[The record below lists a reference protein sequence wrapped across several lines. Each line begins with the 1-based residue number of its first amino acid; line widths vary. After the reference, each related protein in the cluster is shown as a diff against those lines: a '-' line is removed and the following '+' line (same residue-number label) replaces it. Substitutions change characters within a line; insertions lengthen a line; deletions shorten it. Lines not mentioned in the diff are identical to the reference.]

1 MNLWTIISGILGIL
15 GFIVSLI
22 NVINKF
28 LSNRINL
35 ELKIINCV
43 KRNYVNNTKRILVQY
58 QMNNKS
64 KLPITVT
71 DLQIVYNNQNYLE
84 DYNTHEVHSYR
95 HKIDDFDE
103 RIATYNNHLPINLP
117 MLSSQAGYL
126 VFVVPEDI
134 AEDVCKD
141 LTFQIR
147 TNRCKEVQKKFSLNE
162 LVTIHHT
169 LHKK

>member
-1 MNLWTIISGILGIL
+1 MKEVTRLYKRQYANSDVAFFHTLIRSFSSPT
-15 GFIVSLI
+15 FI
-22 NVINKF
+22 
-28 LSNRINL
+28 
-35 ELKIINCV
+35 
-43 KRNYVNNTKRILVQY
+43 
-58 QMNNKS
+58 
-64 KLPITVT
+64 
-71 DLQIVYNNQNYLE
+71 
-84 DYNTHEVHSYR
+84 
-95 HKIDDFDE
+95 
-103 RIATYNNHLPINLP
+103 LPINLP